1 MHPLNRPSG
10 TRLARIVGIQ
20 TIVQFF
26 VDFTA
31 SLIVARLLSPTQ
43 IGSFS
48 IAMAAVVVAQTL
60 RSAGVNMFLIATP
73 ELDQQKVRSA
83 LGISMIASVGFA
95 ALIWIAAPYIAIF
108 YREDAVSDVLRLVSI
123 GYLFAPYQ
131 VIAHGLLTRALRLT
145 ALMVC
150 TIAGVVCGA
159 VTSVSLA
166 LLGWGSLSL
175 AAGSLAFAVV
185 QLAGMIIARPP
196 MFVLRPSLIGW
207 RAIWNFTGWV
217 LGSALLSQL
226 GPRLN
231 ELFVGRA
238 LGIAPAAL
246 LDRAEMLPR
255 MVWSYAAP
263 PVLNILSPLVAHELR
278 TGVDPRQ
285 SLLLRMRLFGC
296 IFSPILI
303 GLGTQSAPILIGLYG
318 AQWHASI
325 APAPWLCIA
334 AAIVGQFVVLNASL
348 TGLGE
353 TRALFFLTVTEQIAR
368 VVMLCLLSWTR
379 IELVAVGTVGVA
391 LVYAIA
397 AARLGRRLGL
407 FSIRELLRSLMP
419 TAAISGTVAAAGI
432 AIDVARGPVPPGQ
445 EIAAVLSAAAMLAV
459 VWIGAAFVFQRPV
472 ITALW
477 KLVRR

>member
-1 MHPLNRPSG
+1 LTPPSG

-20 TIVQFF
+20 TVIQFI
-26 VDFTA
+26 VDFAA

-60 RSAGVNMFLIATP
+60 RSAGVNMFLIAAP

-83 LGISMIASVGFA
+83 LGISMIASFGFA
-95 ALIWIAAPYIAIF
+95 ALIWVAAPHIAIF
-108 YREDAVSDVLRLVSI
+108 YREDAVSDVLRLVSV

-145 ALMVC
+145 ALMVA
-150 TIAGVVCGA
+150 TVVAVMLGA
-159 VTSVSLA
+159 ATSISLA

-175 AAGSLAFAVV
+175 AAGSLMFAIVH
-185 QLAGMIIARPP
+185 LIGMIIARPP
-196 MFVLRPSLIGW
+196 LFVIRPSLIGW
-207 RAIWNFTGWV
+207 RAIWGFTGWV

-278 TGVDPRQ
+278 TGVDPRA

-296 IFSPILI
+296 IFSPLLI

-318 AQWHASI
+318 PQWHASI
-325 APAPWLCIA
+325 APAPWLCVA
-334 AAIVGQFVVLNASL
+334 AAIIGQFVVLNASL

-353 TRALFFLTVTEQIAR
+353 TRALFVLTVTEQASR
-368 VVMLCLLSWTR
+368 LLMLCLLSWTR
-379 IELVAVGTVGVA
+379 IELVAIGTVGVA

-407 FSIRELLRSLMP
+407 FSIGELLHSLVP
-419 TAAISGTVAAAGI
+419 TLAISLAVALAGI
-432 AIDVARGPVPPGQ
+432 AIDHVRGPVPPGH
-445 EIAAVLSAAAMLAV
+445 EIGAVLVAAALLAI
-459 VWIGAAFVFQRPV
+459 VWIGAACLFQRPV
-472 ITALW
+472 IAALW
-477 KLVRR
+477 ELARR